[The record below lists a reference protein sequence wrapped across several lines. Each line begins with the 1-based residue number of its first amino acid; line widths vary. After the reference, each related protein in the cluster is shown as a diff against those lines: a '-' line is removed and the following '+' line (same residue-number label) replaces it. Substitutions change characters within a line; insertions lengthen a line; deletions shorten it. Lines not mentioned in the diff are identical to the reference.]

1 MQLGK
6 ALQDPTKGLSALG
19 RAGVT
24 FTDEQ
29 KKMIAGMQE
38 SGDLLGAQKVV
49 LKAVETQVGGTAAAT
64 ATGAD
69 KMNVAFGQTQE
80 AVGNALLPILEKLL
94 PILTELAGF
103 IEKNVNWLLPLAVV
117 IGVLAVAYNIASVAA
132 TLFGVSTLAALGPV
146 LLVIAGIA
154 ALIAIGLL
162 IVKNW
167 DTIKSAAAAV
177 WSAMQAA
184 WDSILGVVRTAFN
197 WIRDN
202 WPLLLAI
209 LTGPIGAAV
218 LLVVRNFDT
227 IKDTFKGVFDFITG
241 LIDSLVGWFE
251 KLPGRILTALGNVG
265 DKIKDIFKTA
275 INWFIDKWNNFKIPG
290 VSVLGHNVT
299 PDINFPDIP
308 RLAKGGIVT
317 SPTLALIGERGP
329 EAVVPLGAAVG
340 NTFTINVAVAA
351 GGDPVQTGKAIV
363 DAIQSYERAN
373 GARWRAAS

>member
-1 MQLGK
+1 
-6 ALQDPTKGLSALG
+6 
-19 RAGVT
+19 
-24 FTDEQ
+24 
-29 KKMIAGMQE
+29 
-38 SGDLLGAQKVV
+38 
-49 LKAVETQVGGTAAAT
+49 
-64 ATGAD
+64 
-69 KMNVAFGQTQE
+69 MNVAFGQTQE

-251 KLPGRILTALGNVG
+251 KLPGRILTALGN
-265 DKIKDIFKTA
+265 
-275 INWFIDKWNNFKIPG
+275 
-290 VSVLGHNVT
+290 
-299 PDINFPDIP
+299 
-308 RLAKGGIVT
+308 
-317 SPTLALIGERGP
+317 
-329 EAVVPLGAAVG
+329 
-340 NTFTINVAVAA
+340 TFTINVAVAA